1 MIFENKENELFGGLK
16 LIDQKIFKDER
27 GYFTETYNK
36 DRYNS
41 ILDDVNFVQDN
52 ESCSKKFV
60 IRGLHY
66 QKGEYAQGK
75 LVRVIKGAVI
85 DFVLDYRKSSPH
97 YGKMLFV
104 YLTPGV
110 QFYVPVGFAHGF
122 ISLED
127 DTIFAYKCTCTY
139 NRESEAGFNILDEK
153 LGIIDKLSNFFNETK
168 YCDDFS
174 KDKLIFS
181 EKDLIHPNF
190 SEVKCD

>member
-127 DTIFAYKCTCTY
+127 DTIFAYKCTRTY

-168 YCDDFS
+168 YYDDFS